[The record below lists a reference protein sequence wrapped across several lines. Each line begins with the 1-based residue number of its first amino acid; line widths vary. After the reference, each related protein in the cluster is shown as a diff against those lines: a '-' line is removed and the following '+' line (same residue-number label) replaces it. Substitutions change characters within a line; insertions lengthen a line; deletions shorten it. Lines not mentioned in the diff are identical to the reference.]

1 MPRPDIRTRI
11 IIIKRAQGTPMRAAV
26 KFKKD
31 TVRRIGIK
39 KKRLYY
45 RLDYFILYGM
55 IAVPI
60 VYYIIFHYLPMVGI
74 LIAFA
79 DYRVSGFKEWVGLDN
94 FRFIFKLPFFWKSF
108 INTWVFVLFRYIFL
122 FPAPIIL
129 ALLLNELRFRRYK
142 KLVQT
147 VSTLPHFISW
157 VVIAGI
163 WISLLSPTTG
173 YVNEIIKFFGGEPIF
188 FMSKSRLF
196 PFLFTFLRGWK
207 GIGYSAIIYL
217 AALAGVNPELYE
229 SAVIDGAS
237 RLKQALYITIPSIR
251 PIILVVFVLS
261 FTHVLTLFEPIYVLK
276 NPMIQSSAEVIDTYV
291 YNLGVVQAK
300 FPLATAVGL
309 FKSTISLVMVIIAN
323 ILSKNLTEDKRGIL

>member
-1 MPRPDIRTRI
+1 M
-11 IIIKRAQGTPMRAAV
+11 KAA
-26 KFKKD
+26 KE
-31 TVRRIGIK
+31 IK
-39 KKRLYY
+39 KMNVPSLKKTKNKIYY
-45 RLDYFILYGM
+45 KLDYFILYGM

-60 VYYIIFHYLPMVGI
+60 IYYIIFHYLPIVGI

-79 DYRVSGFKEWVGLDN
+79 DYRVSGFKGWVGFEN
-94 FRFIFKLPFFWKSF
+94 FKFIFRLPFFWKSF
-108 INTWVFVLFRYIFL
+108 INTWFFVLLRYIFL

-129 ALLLNELRFRRYK
+129 ALLLNEIRIRKYK
-142 KLVQT
+142 KTVQT
-147 VSTLPHFISW
+147 ISTLPHFISW

-163 WISLLSPTTG
+163 WISILSPTTG
-173 YVNEIIKFFGGEPIF
+173 YVNEVIKFFGGEPIF
-188 FMSKSRLF
+188 FMSKSKLF

-207 GIGYSAIIYL
+207 DIGYSAIIYL

-229 SAVIDGAS
+229 SAVIDGAG
-237 RLKQALYITIPSIR
+237 RLKQAIYITLPSIK

-300 FPLATAVGL
+300 FPYATAVGL
-309 FKSTISLVMVIIAN
+309 FKSTISLVMVLFAN
-323 ILSKNLTEDKRGIL
+323 ILSKKLTEDKRGIL